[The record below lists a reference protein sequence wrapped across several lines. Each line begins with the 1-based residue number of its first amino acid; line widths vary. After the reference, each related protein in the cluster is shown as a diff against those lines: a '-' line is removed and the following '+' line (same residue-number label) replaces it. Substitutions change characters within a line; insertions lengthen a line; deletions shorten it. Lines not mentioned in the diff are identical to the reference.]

1 MSNKHFL
8 GLAILALFVF
18 SIIGNV
24 LQYCNPP
31 EPIVRETIV
40 TLTKI
45 DTLVK
50 EKPIYLTKLSSKLD
64 TIYINNTPQITAT
77 ADTLLRQDSSKIKV
91 TYFFPPQ
98 NYFDIDMILKEKIII
113 QTDSIFKTIEKILPY
128 EESFW
133 DRFNIS
139 VQAGFGQG
147 LIHKQFDV
155 WYGIGIS
162 YKLKGVF

>member
-8 GLAILALFVF
+8 GLAILTLFVF
-18 SIIGNV
+18 SIVGNV

-40 TLTKI
+40 TLTKV

-50 EKPIYLTKLSSKLD
+50 ERPIYLTKLSSKLD
-64 TIYINNTPQITAT
+64 TIYIDNTPQVTAT
-77 ADTLLRQDSSKIKV
+77 ADTLLKEDSSKIKI
-91 TYFFPPQ
+91 TYFFPPR
-98 NYFDIDMILKEKIII
+98 NRFDVDMDLKEKLIIR
-113 QTDSIFKTIEKILPY
+113 TDSVFKTIEKTLPY

-147 LIHKQFDV
+147 MIHKNFDV
-155 WYGIGIS
+155 YYGIGLS
-162 YKLKGVF
+162 YKIKGLF